1 MRAGPH
7 AGSYGTFI
15 ILSFPDLISAPAV
28 AYTDG
33 MVRGSYHEEPAA
45 VLRYRNALTRL
56 HNLALS
62 PEESRARILQRAR
75 ELS

>member
-1 MRAGPH
+1 
-7 AGSYGTFI
+7 
-15 ILSFPDLISAPAV
+15 
-28 AYTDG
+28 

-45 VLRYRNALTRL
+45 VLRYRNALTQL

-62 PEESRARILQRAR
+62 PEESLARIVQRAK